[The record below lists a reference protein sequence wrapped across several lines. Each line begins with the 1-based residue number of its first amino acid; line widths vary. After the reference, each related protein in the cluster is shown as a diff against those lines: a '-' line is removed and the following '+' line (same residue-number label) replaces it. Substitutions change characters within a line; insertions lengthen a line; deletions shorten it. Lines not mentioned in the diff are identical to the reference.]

1 MSTVGIVGSG
11 VMGRGI
17 AQCFALCGYTVVM
30 TDISAAL
37 AESGC
42 AKVRSAI
49 ERLRDKGRITPDKAE
64 SAISSLVA
72 GEDYSALKDC
82 SLVVEAALEE
92 LDTKKRIFAL
102 LEDVV
107 SESCILASNTSSI
120 SLTDIA
126 DGLRQP
132 QRTAGMHFFN
142 PAPTMKL
149 VEVVRGAQ
157 TSDAVVAAV
166 SDYAVKLGK
175 TPVVSLDSPG
185 FIVNR
190 VLAPMMNEAIIL
202 LESGVSSREEIDS
215 AMKLGANHPM
225 GPLALADM
233 VGLDVLLHVMEYFAQ
248 TLDPVKYAPAPLL
261 EQMVREGKL
270 GAKSGEGFYK
280 Y

>member
-1 MSTVGIVGSG
+1 
-11 VMGRGI
+11 MGRGI